1 MTITFVGHGYV
12 GIVTAC
18 VFADLGNTVYVIG
31 RTPEKIKKLESGDPI
46 IFEPGLQ
53 EVLKRNLLAKRII
66 FTTDYYVAIP
76 SSEIIFLAVGTPPK
90 ENGEADLTSIFSVAK
105 EISKHLG
112 KHYSVIS
119 CKSTV
124 PVGTNRKIK
133 DIIEKNKPKN
143 ALFDVASCPEFLR
156 EGTAVNDTFFPDRV
170 VVGSD
175 SKRAIQMLLKLHKP
189 LPGERIIV
197 RLESAEIIK
206 YASNSILSTKISFAN
221 LVSFL
226 CEKTGADVEEVLDG
240 VGLDKRIGRSFLFPG
255 IGYGGS
261 CFPKDVLALIKTGES
276 LGIDMKL
283 LIAVNDVN
291 QRARDHFIEKI
302 ISKTPSKNIGIWGLS
317 FKPNTDDIRFAPSI
331 YIIEKLL
338 AHGYK
343 IKAYDPQAMEHTKKE
358 LNHGIIFVRSAF
370 DAVKDTDAL
379 IILTEWNEFKQIN
392 LHAIKD
398 LMKTP
403 VIIDGRNIYDP
414 TTIKEIGFTYYAVGR
429 Q

>member
-1 MTITFVGHGYV
+1 
-12 GIVTAC
+12 
-18 VFADLGNTVYVIG
+18 
-31 RTPEKIKKLESGDPI
+31 
-46 IFEPGLQ
+46 
-53 EVLKRNLLAKRII
+53 
-66 FTTDYYVAIP
+66 
-76 SSEIIFLAVGTPPK
+76 
-90 ENGEADLTSIFSVAK
+90 
-105 EISKHLG
+105 
-112 KHYSVIS
+112 
-119 CKSTV
+119 
-124 PVGTNRKIK
+124 
-133 DIIEKNKPKN
+133 
-143 ALFDVASCPEFLR
+143 
-156 EGTAVNDTFFPDRV
+156 
-170 VVGSD
+170 
-175 SKRAIQMLLKLHKP
+175 
-189 LPGERIIV
+189 
-197 RLESAEIIK
+197 
-206 YASNSILSTKISFAN
+206 
-221 LVSFL
+221 
-226 CEKTGADVEEVLDG
+226 
-240 VGLDKRIGRSFLFPG
+240 
-255 IGYGGS
+255 
-261 CFPKDVLALIKTGES
+261 
-276 LGIDMKL
+276 MKL
-283 LIAVNDVN
+283 LIAVNDIN
-291 QRARDHFIEKI
+291 QRARDNFIEKI